1 MQTEKPA
8 YKRIVLKLSGEAVQE
23 RGGRDNISPTVVRD
37 IAERIKEVR
46 DLGVQVSVVIGG
58 GNIWRGV
65 SASHRGMDRTT
76 ADYMGMLA
84 TVINALALRSTLDQ
98 MGVETRVQSAIDMRN
113 VAEPFILGRAIRHLE
128 LGRIV
133 IFAAGT
139 GNPYFFTDM
148 SKDDILLEAEMSMEK
163 SVDYMVHEF
172 AAVRTGKA
180 SPGLVEN
187 VDVHAYGSTM
197 KLKQLALI
205 TTPEARLLVVQ
216 PFDAGTVQDIEKALK
231 ESKIGIMPAVDGKII
246 RLPIPELSEE
256 RRKELVRSL
265 SKMAEE
271 ARVRVRANRRA
282 ALDEA
287 KKLKA
292 AGELTEDGLRDVED
306 EVQKLTDRF
315 VKSIDD
321 HLKHKEAEILK
332 V

>member
-1 MQTEKPA
+1 
-8 YKRIVLKLSGEAVQE
+8 
-23 RGGRDNISPTVVRD
+23 
-37 IAERIKEVR
+37 
-46 DLGVQVSVVIGG
+46 
-58 GNIWRGV
+58 
-65 SASHRGMDRTT
+65 
-76 ADYMGMLA
+76 
-84 TVINALALRSTLDQ
+84 
-98 MGVETRVQSAIDMRN
+98 
-113 VAEPFILGRAIRHLE
+113 
-128 LGRIV
+128 
-133 IFAAGT
+133 
-139 GNPYFFTDM
+139 M
-148 SKDDILLEAEMSMEK
+148 SKDDILLEAEMAMEK

-187 VDVHAYGSTM
+187 VDVQAYGSTM

-216 PFDAGTVQDIEKALK
+216 PFDAGTVQDIERALK

-256 RRKELVRSL
+256 RRKDLVRSL

-271 ARVRVRANRRA
+271 ARVRVRGNRRA

-292 AGELTEDGLRDVED
+292 AGELTEDGLRDLED

-315 VKSIDD
+315 VKSVDD
-321 HLKHKEAEILK
+321 HLARKEAEILK